1 MLFSWFQHAVGDVG
15 LGRRA
20 VGALV
25 SESPDHMCCH
35 EIGDRPRRMGASWDD
50 SASEFHHYSYVVFQ
64 MSERN
69 SRTPATFPRPIR
81 CEYAVTYCRDLPKLM
96 VTRGRVSRPGKARP
110 LQGCIG
116 HKI

>member
-20 VGALV
+20 AGALV

-35 EIGDRPRRMGASWDD
+35 EIGDRPRRMGANWND

-64 MSERN
+64 IVRAQLPN
-69 SRTPATFPRPIR
+69 S
-81 CEYAVTYCRDLPKLM
+81 
-96 VTRGRVSRPGKARP
+96 
-110 LQGCIG
+110 G
-116 HKI
+116 HSSSAYTL